1 MGNDF
6 DILTA
11 LSIDLSLTKF
21 MNFKENLKNPS
32 SSFIRLLT
40 FISLFIILLKNQ
52 ITSSTKCDH
61 RDSSARNNALNPLKA
76 FRLDNQQI
84 KDLNLSVSLASSD
97 LQLVKKVK
105 ITDEEDKL
113 CCLLLSNTTKKL
125 YNSALYLFKKQYK
138 LNQTVLSYGTLDKLI
153 KNERLFPHFTKV
165 YRDVPTRIAQQA
177 LRLFD
182 QNIKSFFALKQ
193 SDKLTDAQKKRVKLP
208 RYYAKNGLTVVTYDS
223 SALLKTAFDKEG
235 VLLLSGTDLK
245 IKRERFP
252 EIKDFSQIDQV
263 RIVPSSR
270 NDKNKPLSNLLD
282 DPHFHFTV
290 EIVYSLPL
298 SEARKNNHSLHVLH
312 ETVPAKKIKGKYTKP
327 KEQIAEIYGTQ
338 EFMHSVAGIDQN
350 LDQLSVGLITD
361 EAGTSAFNYDIKYL
375 KSVNQYWNKKRAEL
389 QAEIHYQE
397 ERLHNLKNE
406 DDYGNVKELGYYK
419 SFLTD
424 YTVSQLIEDTEI
436 LIKKLEN
443 KVKRLTTK
451 RNQKVDNYT
460 HQLSRKLITHLS
472 QLGVR
477 NVIYGKNVNLK
488 QEINL
493 GKVNNQNFVQI
504 PFNQLIER
512 LRYKAL
518 LAGMNFMTVEES
530 YTSKTSFLDR
540 EKLHQYKNDKPKKDY
555 AFLGKRFSR
564 SLFRSQLG
572 YVIHADVN
580 ASFNIIRKVSGNEIY
595 NYVDLGSIRGSSPK
609 RMRIALQ

>member
-1 MGNDF
+1 
-6 DILTA
+6 
-11 LSIDLSLTKF
+11 
-21 MNFKENLKNPS
+21 MN
-32 SSFIRLLT
+32 SF
-40 FISLFIILLKNQ
+40 
-52 ITSSTKCDH
+52 
-61 RDSSARNNALNPLKA
+61 KA

-105 ITDEEDKL
+105 ITDEEDKF

-138 LNQTVLSYGTLDKLI
+138 LNQTRLSYETLDKLI
-153 KNERLFPHFTKV
+153 KNERLFPHFAKV

-193 SDKLTDAQKKRVKLP
+193 SEKLTDAQKKRVKLP

-235 VLLLSGTDLK
+235 VLLLSGTGLK
-245 IKRERFP
+245 IKREHFP

-270 NDKNKPLSNLLD
+270 NDKNKPLSDLLD

-312 ETVPAKKIKGKYTKP
+312 ETVPAKKIQGKYTKP
-327 KEQIAEIYGTQ
+327 KEQIAEIYGTS
-338 EFMHSVAGIDQN
+338 EFLQSVAGIDQN
-350 LDQLSVGLITD
+350 LDQLSVGIITQNKGL
-361 EAGTSAFNYDIKYL
+361 ENETLAFNYDIKYL
-375 KSVNQYWNKKRAEL
+375 KSINQYWNKKKAEL
-389 QAEIHYQE
+389 QAEISYQKE
-397 ERLHNLKNE
+397 LLSNLKDRNNYN
-406 DDYGNVKELGYYK
+406 YGKVKDLSYYQ

-424 YTVSQLIEDTEI
+424 YTVSQLIVDTEV

-460 HQLSRKLITHLS
+460 HQLSRKLINHLLE
-472 QLGVR
+472 LGVK
-477 NVIYGKNVNLK
+477 NIIYGKNVNLK
-488 QEINL
+488 KEINL
-493 GKVNNQNFVQI
+493 GKVNNQNFVNI

-512 LRYKAL
+512 LRYKAQ

-540 EKLHQYKNDKPKKDY
+540 EKLYHYKNNKPSKNY
-555 AFLGKRFSR
+555 SFLGKRFSR

-572 YVIHADVN
+572 YVIHADIN

-595 NYVDLGSIRGSSPK
+595 NYVNLGSIKGSSPK
-609 RMRIALQ
+609 RLRITLQ